1 MKNIYFLL
9 FSCLLLAGFINYDSD
24 SHYKNITNKSFTTGE
39 LLEYRIHYG
48 FVNAAVATLNINDNL
63 YYLNN
68 RPCYKVDIQGR
79 SVGLFDLV
87 TRINNTYGSYI
98 DTSAIVP
105 HKFYRYIEEGK
116 YRLNEVVDFDHIN
129 DQATTAKLDKKT
141 KKTVDT
147 KSQPIPDNVQDLV
160 SGFYYLRTLDFSKIK
175 KGEII
180 TIKSF
185 YNKEVYDFQIR
196 YLGKAEIST
205 KLGNFNTLV
214 LSPIMPENK
223 LFDGENSVKVW
234 ISDDSNKIPVKIKAS
249 LFVGA
254 VEIDLKSYT
263 NTRN

>member
-1 MKNIYFLL
+1 VF
-9 FSCLLLAGFINYDSD
+9 AGFINNSD
-24 SHYKNITNKSFTTGE
+24 IHYKPIVNKSFTTGE

-48 FVNAAVATLNINDNL
+48 LINAAVATLSIHENLFHIND
-63 YYLNN
+63 
-68 RPCYKVDIQGR
+68 RPCYKVDIHGK

-87 TRINNTYGSYI
+87 TRINNNYGSYI

-116 YRLNEVVDFDHIN
+116 YRHNEVVDFDHKH

-147 KSQPIPDNVQDLV
+147 QHHEVPDNVQDIV
-160 SGFYYLRTLDFSKIK
+160 SGFYFLRTMNFSKRK

-180 TIKSF
+180 TINSF
-185 YNKEVYDFQIR
+185 HSGEVYDFKIR
-196 YLGKAEIST
+196 YLGKEEIKT
-205 KLGNFNTLV
+205 KIGTFNTIV

-223 LFDGENSVKVW
+223 LFDGENSIKVW
-234 ISDDSNKIPVKIKAS
+234 ISDDSNKIPIKIKAS
-249 LFVGA
+249 LFMGA

-263 NTRN
+263 NSRN